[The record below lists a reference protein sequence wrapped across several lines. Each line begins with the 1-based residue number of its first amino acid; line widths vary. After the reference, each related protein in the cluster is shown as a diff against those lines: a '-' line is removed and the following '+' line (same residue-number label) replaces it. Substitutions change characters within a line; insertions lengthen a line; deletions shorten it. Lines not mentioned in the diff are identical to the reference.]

1 MKLNVVKSIENHQ
14 FHIFP
19 VSARFFLMENGHFC
33 VRCHGCEIVNYV
45 GAVNVIVVLLLLLL
59 SMQMVKLMKN
69 LYSYTF
75 TVYLMMLDTVLSSCP
90 DVKVCEWKYTCCACM
105 FTDHLRALS
114 WMCVSV
120 YLADHNFW
128 NKWLL
133 NYIFGSPWPY
143 LGQVQR
149 SKFLFCFFCSMWCSF
164 DQSLS
169 ALWCSV

>member
-1 MKLNVVKSIENHQ
+1 MKLNVVKSIENYQ

-45 GAVNVIVVLLLLLL
+45 GAVNVIVVVVLLLLLL

-90 DVKVCEWKYTCCACM
+90 DVKVCE
-105 FTDHLRALS
+105 
-114 WMCVSV
+114 
-120 YLADHNFW
+120 
-128 NKWLL
+128 
-133 NYIFGSPWPY
+133 
-143 LGQVQR
+143 
-149 SKFLFCFFCSMWCSF
+149 
-164 DQSLS
+164 
-169 ALWCSV
+169 